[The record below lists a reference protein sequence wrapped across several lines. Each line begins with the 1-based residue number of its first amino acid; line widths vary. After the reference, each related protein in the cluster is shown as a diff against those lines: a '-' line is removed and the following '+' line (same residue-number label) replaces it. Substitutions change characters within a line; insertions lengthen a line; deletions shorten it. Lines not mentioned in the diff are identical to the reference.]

1 MGLCP
6 CSYEADGQPSP
17 CQSVLGSPASMFSLS
32 LLLHVGHTHLGLG
45 RGLSAKAS
53 PPSPALPSLP
63 CPPLPCGR
71 GWVPEAQLVGIHPDK
86 LQLPLTL

>member
-53 PPSPALPSLP
+53 PPSPALP
-63 CPPLPCGR
+63 CP
-71 GWVPEAQLVGIHPDK
+71 VAEAGCLKPSSWASIQISCSCP
-86 LQLPLTL
+86 